1 MKPRN
6 VVTIGPLSKNSAGI
20 PHHVDRFRFEQMA
33 TTRVCNASTSG
44 SYSQRQ
50 AWASSAL
57 RPGCLDAFRL
67 PSRGF

>member
-6 VVTIGPLSKNSAGI
+6 VVTIGPLSKNSADI
-20 PHHVDRFRFEQMA
+20 PHHVDRFRFEQPPEK
-33 TTRVCNASTSG
+33 VCNASTSG

-50 AWASSAL
+50 AWANSAM
-57 RPGCLDAFRL
+57 RPGCMDAFRL